1 MKQSRKVVLVDE
13 ITHRELNILA
23 ARKGSNMQAEA
34 RVALSK
40 YIQTESSRLERNA
53 EKKGAA

>member
-1 MKQSRKVVLVDE
+1 MKNRKHILVDPT
-13 ITHRELNILA
+13 THRELNILA

-40 YIQTESSRLERNA
+40 YIQVENARLERSI

>member
-1 MKQSRKVVLVDE
+1 MKMERKQILVDPA
-13 ITHRELNILA
+13 THRELNILA

-34 RVALSK
+34 RIALNK
-40 YIQTESSRLERNA
+40 YIQVENARLERNA